1 MSPERIRVACLVAFC
16 GLGLVASAA
25 HAVNPPPSSGTGAP
39 NGTGPAPGHAVN
51 RPPVRPTLRPRP
63 APVRPPR
70 PPIKPLQDFGPRVQ
84 QRPRSAAPG
93 AVDPGRLSATSQA
106 PQVGPAPAQG
116 IQQTGAEPTSAP
128 DRAGSKGSASGAAA
142 VDADVETQGSEA
154 RKPDDPAADAESQ
167 AKTTTEEPTVQSDR
181 PPANVIERIVG
192 VVPLPLK
199 IALGALVVLLIVA
212 VAGAL
217 RIKRR
222 LARAERRAATDA
234 LTGLPNRRH
243 AEELIE
249 RLLVAARRNDCPLAV
264 VLFDLDH
271 FKQINDRFGHAFG
284 DEALRATADTTRG
297 LLRGSDHVA
306 RFGGEEFLLL
316 LPDTP
321 GPDAAAVA
329 EKLRSRIAAL
339 ELVALDGGMTAS
351 FGVAVYPDHGIGADE
366 LIKAADTALY
376 RAKETGRNR
385 VEISTA
391 RQLTLVAN
399 GKRAA
404 A

>member
-1 MSPERIRVACLVAFC
+1 M
-16 GLGLVASAA
+16 
-25 HAVNPPPSSGTGAP
+25 
-39 NGTGPAPGHAVN
+39 
-51 RPPVRPTLRPRP
+51 
-63 APVRPPR
+63 
-70 PPIKPLQDFGPRVQ
+70 
-84 QRPRSAAPG
+84 
-93 AVDPGRLSATSQA
+93 
-106 PQVGPAPAQG
+106 
-116 IQQTGAEPTSAP
+116 
-128 DRAGSKGSASGAAA
+128 
-142 VDADVETQGSEA
+142 ETQGSEA

-264 VLFDLDH
+264 VLFDLDR
-271 FKQINDRFGHAFG
+271 FKQINDRLGHAFG

-339 ELVALDGGMTAS
+339 DLVALDGGMTAS

-376 RAKETGRNR
+376 SAKEAGRNR
-385 VEISTA
+385 VEVSTP
-391 RQLTLVAN
+391 RRVTLVAN